1 MIIPIN
7 VVKLFDKI
15 QHPFEIKTFRS
26 QGIKENFL
34 TSRKGIYK
42 KSTVLYLK
50 VEN

>member
-7 VVKLFDKI
+7 IGKLFDKI
-15 QHPFEIKTFRS
+15 QHPFKIKTFRS

-42 KSTVLYLK
+42 KPTMLYT
-50 VEN
+50 